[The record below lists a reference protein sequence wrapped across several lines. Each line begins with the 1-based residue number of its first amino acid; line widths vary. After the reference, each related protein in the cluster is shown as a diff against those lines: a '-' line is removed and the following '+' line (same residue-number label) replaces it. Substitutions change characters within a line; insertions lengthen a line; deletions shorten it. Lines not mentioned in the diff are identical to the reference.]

1 MEIAFSVT
9 FQIVSSIFLIFL
21 FISIWKHIR
30 LNIEINKI
38 MLFDLVFFF
47 SVSKVTLYYFLPAV
61 LRAFSGMSIDLDA
74 GRDPVTIAHIYAI
87 EVVSWSLWIVP
98 FLFYSVVK
106 NKSTVKHNPEN
117 YLRLKYSK
125 YFLVFLVFGFF
136 ITRLQIILQGEV
148 SGLLIAFQSVFSYA
162 GKAAGPLLLVLSL
175 NYFGRKYF
183 VIGLVGTIFGIASYG
198 TRGALVYTFILLI
211 FLSFFILKN
220 KKVNKVIVFSFIS
233 LALSFF
239 LLGGLT
245 GISYTVNEEGQAEI
259 GVGLNERK
267 LNEQNPF
274 QKIEDRFGAPTRIG
288 SAFIDMYERG
298 EGANGAPIIN
308 SALAVLPR
316 VLNPEKP
323 IPNTL
328 NGDDLYSQGMYLIFR
343 EVYGYNTFQMVEF
356 PTGGHFYW
364 QFGYLGVVLLSLIS
378 GMYILASVIFYSRF
392 GIVGI
397 AFLFAAFKP
406 WGYVD
411 TKIWVSDIVLQ
422 SYQVVLPTLVLVFLF
437 GFMTRMLKGLRR
449 I

>member
-21 FISIWKHIR
+21 FISIWKCIR
-30 LNIEINKI
+30 KNIETSKI

-47 SVSKVTLYYFLPAV
+47 SISKVTLYYFLPAT

-74 GRDPVTIAHIYAI
+74 GRDPVTIANIYAI
-87 EVVSWSLWIVP
+87 EVVSWLFWLVP
-98 FLFYSVVK
+98 FLAFSFVK
-106 NKSTVKHNPEN
+106 NKPGIKYNSEDW
-117 YLRLKYSK
+117 LRLKYSK

-148 SGLLIAFQSVFSYA
+148 SGILIAFQSVFSYA
-162 GKAAGPLLLVLSL
+162 GKAAGPLLLVVSIK
-175 NYFGRKYF
+175 YFGRKYF
-183 VIGLVGTIFGIASYG
+183 LIGLFGTIFGIASYG
-198 TRGALVYTFILLI
+198 TRGALVYTFILLVFI
-211 FLSFFILKN
+211 SFFILKN
-220 KKVNKVIVFSFIS
+220 KKVNKVIIFSFVS

-245 GISYTVNEEGQAEI
+245 GISYTVNEDGETEI

-267 LNEQNPF
+267 LNELNSF

-298 EGANGAPIIN
+298 ESANGAPIIN
-308 SALAVLPR
+308 SALAFLPR
-316 VLNPEKP
+316 ALNPEKP

-378 GMYILASVIFYSRF
+378 GIYILGSVIFYSRF

-422 SYQVVLPTLVLVFLF
+422 SYQVVLPILVLVFLF
-437 GFMTRMLKGLRR
+437 GFISRILKGLRL